1 MRRPYKPPTAAPQLA
16 QPEAG
21 GSGWVVALLLLL
33 LTVAVGGAVCVKTGV
48 YRQLMAKQSKAGG
61 AGSGGSMYDSAETAV
76 GSSL

>member
-1 MRRPYKPPTAAPQLA
+1 MLRRPYKPPTAAPQLA

-21 GSGWVVALLLLL
+21 GSGWGVAALLL
-33 LTVAVGGAVCVKTGV
+33 LTVAVGGAVCAKTGM
-48 YRQLMAKQSKAGG
+48 YRQLMAKRSKAGG

>member
-48 YRQLMAKQSKAGG
+48 YRQLMAKQMMGNRPLLPQLIPRHR
-61 AGSGGSMYDSAETAV
+61 MR
-76 GSSL
+76 